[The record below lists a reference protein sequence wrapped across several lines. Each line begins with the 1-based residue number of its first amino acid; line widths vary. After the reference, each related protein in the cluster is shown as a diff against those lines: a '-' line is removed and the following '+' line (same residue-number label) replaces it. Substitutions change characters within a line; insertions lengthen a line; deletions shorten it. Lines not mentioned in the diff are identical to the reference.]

1 MSQQESLMIKFLFFA
16 QLAEQADRN
25 SLELQYQEGKPV
37 SDYIE
42 LMAKYLP
49 SDAIETLNDG
59 ATMVSIN
66 QNLAAWDHTV
76 ADGDEVGLLPPFSG
90 G

>member
-1 MSQQESLMIKFLFFA
+1 MIKFLFFA

-37 SDYIE
+37 CDYIE